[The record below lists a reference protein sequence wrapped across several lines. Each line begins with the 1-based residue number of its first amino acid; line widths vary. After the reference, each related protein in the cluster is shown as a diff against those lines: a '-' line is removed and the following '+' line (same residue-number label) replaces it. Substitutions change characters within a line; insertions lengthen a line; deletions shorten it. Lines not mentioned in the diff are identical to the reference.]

1 MKFTSSYKRLL
12 NMAAFW
18 SMLLLSVIF
27 ASSPV
32 LAAKNK
38 DSIII
43 LVSKKFGPYLQC
55 EMGVKDFVKRR
66 WKRPF
71 EMATIYLSEHSD
83 LETKE
88 KISQLSP
95 TLAICIGTRAA
106 YFLDGLKPH
115 FPWVATF
122 LLDKSIE
129 SLKSRPLLAVSMDV
143 PIEVRIQTLCRIK
156 KHVHAAVLGY
166 KVPVSPIKP
175 IETGKCRDRDAYVIV
190 SPFFSSIKT
199 ALQKVL
205 ELSVNSF
212 FITADPRIFNSQ
224 EVVSYTLL
232 WGLRNKI
239 AVCGLSSG
247 YVKNGALYSLE
258 ADVVAL
264 GSQAAGLALGYVNG
278 KVKGETII
286 QHPDK
291 LLLSINLKT
300 AKRLG
305 IEIPRSVMDEAFWVI
320 E

>member
-1 MKFTSSYKRLL
+1 MKPTDLYKRLL
-12 NMAAFW
+12 KIAAFW
-18 SMLLLSVIF
+18 AVLFLF
-27 ASSPV
+27 ALFAASPV
-32 LAAKNK
+32 LGAKNK

-55 EMGVKDFVKRR
+55 EKGVKNFVKKK
-66 WKRPF
+66 WQRPF
-71 EMATIYLSEHSD
+71 EMATIYLSE
-83 LETKE
+83 LNEFETKE
-88 KISQLSP
+88 KITQLSP
-95 TLAICIGTRAA
+95 TLAISIGTRAA

-122 LLDKSIE
+122 LLENSIE
-129 SLKSRPLLAVSMDV
+129 SLKSRPLLAISMDV
-143 PIEVRIQTLCRIK
+143 PIEVRIQTMCKIK
-156 KHVHAAVLGY
+156 GHVHAAVLGY

-175 IETGKCRDRDAYVIV
+175 VKTGKCRNRDAYVIA

-264 GSQAAGLALGYVNG
+264 GSQAANLALGYVSG

-286 QHPDK
+286 QHPNK

-305 IEIPRSVMDEAFWVI
+305 IEIPRSVMDEAFLVI